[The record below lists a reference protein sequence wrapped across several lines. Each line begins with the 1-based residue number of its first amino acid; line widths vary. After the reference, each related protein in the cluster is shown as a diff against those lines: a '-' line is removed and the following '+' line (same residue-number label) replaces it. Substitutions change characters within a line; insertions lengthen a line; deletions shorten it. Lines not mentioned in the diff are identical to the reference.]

1 MELQGST
8 EEEGGGGWIAVAG
21 DTYISSKIQKMVA
34 VSALNQP
41 LADP

>member
-1 MELQGST
+1 MELQGFT
-8 EEEGGGGWIAVAG
+8 EEEGGGGQIAVAG
-21 DTYISSKIQKMVA
+21 DTCISSKIQKNLA